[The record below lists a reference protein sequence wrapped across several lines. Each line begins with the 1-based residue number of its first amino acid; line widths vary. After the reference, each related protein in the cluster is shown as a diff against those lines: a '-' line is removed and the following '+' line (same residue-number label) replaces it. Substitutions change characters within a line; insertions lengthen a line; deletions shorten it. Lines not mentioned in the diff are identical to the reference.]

1 MEYGPDF
8 EFIESADLECS
19 AGLIEELYLREV
31 GRFGVDNVALLSP
44 FRKKTETGV
53 NALNPK
59 LREWVNPKSP
69 DKPEVS
75 HGKRLFRLGDKVMQT
90 RNVEDV
96 SNGDIGTITAIARED
111 SDLLVTVDFGD
122 GRTMEYDSSKLELL
136 DLAYATTIHK
146 SQGSEYD
153 SVIISIQNAHAV
165 MLNRPLL
172 YTAITRA
179 KKRVI
184 LVGERKALCMA
195 IRRTDT
201 EQRNTQ
207 LARRILDR
215 LEQLREENQH
225 GNVS

>member
-1 MEYGPDF
+1 
-8 EFIESADLECS
+8 
-19 AGLIEELYLREV
+19 
-31 GRFGVDNVALLSP
+31 
-44 FRKKTETGV
+44 
-53 NALNPK
+53 
-59 LREWVNPKSP
+59 
-69 DKPEVS
+69 
-75 HGKRLFRLGDKVMQT
+75 MQT

-96 SNGDIGTITAIARED
+96 SNGDIGTITAITNTDEGP
-111 SDLLVTVDFGD
+111 LVTVDFGD

-165 MLNRPLL
+165 MLTRPLL